1 MFILYMDMFYKKNRY
16 CDNNRLKRDFQND
29 FGIQGVVLQLDR
41 NLSDNFLRQ
50 RMTSRFLHATL
61 YGGT

>member
-29 FGIQGVVLQLDR
+29 FGIQGVVL
-41 NLSDNFLRQ
+41 
-50 RMTSRFLHATL
+50 HATTVGQKL
-61 YGGT
+61 E